1 VAAEQVEQSVL
12 DGRGVGKPCRRP
24 EVPSGRQSF
33 HPGGH
38 LQRVIDVQN
47 AGKVPAMDCPLTD
60 PHAEQPHRRQL
71 TCWVLDRA
79 VQDAGLTEGG
89 DQLGR
94 AALELFKRVIPDLI
108 VSEMKKALLALPPLE
123 LRPGAV

>member
-1 VAAEQVEQSVL
+1 
-12 DGRGVGKPCRRP
+12 
-24 EVPSGRQSF
+24 
-33 HPGGH
+33 
-38 LQRVIDVQN
+38 
-47 AGKVPAMDCPLTD
+47 MDYPLTD

>member
-1 VAAEQVEQSVL
+1 
-12 DGRGVGKPCRRP
+12 
-24 EVPSGRQSF
+24 
-33 HPGGH
+33 
-38 LQRVIDVQN
+38 
-47 AGKVPAMDCPLTD
+47 MDYPLTD

-108 VSEMKKALLALPPLE
+108 VSEMKKALLSATAARTPIGRGVTAPYDPRLCTVEPRSTFVTPLY
-123 LRPGAV
+123 AVMKNA